1 MCGAIDSYSAGAS
14 RSRRRN
20 SGFTL
25 VEAMVCM
32 TLIALAG
39 SALLLAAQTSMDS
52 SDYAFEQNLARG
64 IANQMIDEVMGR
76 RYCAAASSP
85 IQYPLSAESH
95 EISTPQKRILFDDTF
110 AELKYNVIGIDSI
123 NNMSLATLPYGFFTG
138 EIKPNGSSE
147 EICIH
152 TNTTHF
158 TVSIIKNGNTIL
170 CAEVTLDPNCHN
182 L

>member
-1 MCGAIDSYSAGAS
+1 AISESKDVKVQLRTYCDGQIMSPPNIYYT
-14 RSRRRN
+14 R
-20 SGFTL
+20 T
-25 VEAMVCM
+25 E
-32 TLIALAG
+32 
-39 SALLLAAQTSMDS
+39 D
-52 SDYAFEQNLARG
+52 
-64 IANQMIDEVMGR
+64 GR
-76 RYCAAASSP
+76 CCF
-85 IQYPLSAESH
+85 
-95 EISTPQKRILFDDTF
+95 RILFDDRF

>member
-1 MCGAIDSYSAGAS
+1 MKVNGIL
-14 RSRRRN
+14 
-20 SGFTL
+20 SGI
-25 VEAMVCM
+25 M
-32 TLIALAG
+32 T
-39 SALLLAAQTSMDS
+39 ALL
-52 SDYAFEQNLARG
+52 
-64 IANQMIDEVMGR
+64 MIFVIQSCVKDTAISESKDVKVQLRTYCDGQIMSPPNIYYTRTEDGR
-76 RYCAAASSP
+76 CCF
-85 IQYPLSAESH
+85 
-95 EISTPQKRILFDDTF
+95 RILFDDRF